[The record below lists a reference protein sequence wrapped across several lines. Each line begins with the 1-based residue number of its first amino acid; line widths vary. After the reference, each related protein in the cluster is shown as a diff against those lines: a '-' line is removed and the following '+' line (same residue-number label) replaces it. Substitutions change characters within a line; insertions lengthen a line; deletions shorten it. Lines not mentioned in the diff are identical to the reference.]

1 MKKTIITVLK
11 FLKEYVEIEA
21 IEQTKDNQI
30 LPIFNN
36 AINSSTSDYEKK
48 LFIKESKVNIEK
60 LVGGKIT
67 EMMILISSYFEA
79 NLNTNIYSFELN
91 KRKEFTKQNLSYYDE
106 IIATNIDLKEK
117 KIIKST
123 LNKVVE
129 LENNKLRIIKT
140 ISTINADFY
149 NKLTEYTSQNKLN
162 ISNILLFDEMKS
174 NNYKNDGINLFIDL
188 NNDELKINLI
198 KNKKLLKTENHSFG
212 TNELHKKLSLK
223 YSLSPRNAYYITE
236 NAFNDIYANTYTMS
250 LNADAL
256 NDEINNFYK
265 CISNKITNFIMKNNL
280 NLLNLNIN
288 FYGKSI
294 SSAMLKNYS
303 TDLFKTNLINLLNK
317 SNEFISDE
325 MLGLMNCLVNSKET
339 NDNNLSTTEIFTINT
354 NIIRNNK
361 INKRRL
367 MFV

>member
-1 MKKTIITVLK
+1 
-11 FLKEYVEIEA
+11 
-21 IEQTKDNQI
+21 
-30 LPIFNN
+30 
-36 AINSSTSDYEKK
+36 
-48 LFIKESKVNIEK
+48 
-60 LVGGKIT
+60 
-67 EMMILISSYFEA
+67 
-79 NLNTNIYSFELN
+79 
-91 KRKEFTKQNLSYYDE
+91 
-106 IIATNIDLKEK
+106 
-117 KIIKST
+117 
-123 LNKVVE
+123 
-129 LENNKLRIIKT
+129 
-140 ISTINADFY
+140 
-149 NKLTEYTSQNKLN
+149 
-162 ISNILLFDEMKS
+162 
-174 NNYKNDGINLFIDL
+174 
-188 NNDELKINLI
+188 
-198 KNKKLLKTENHSFG
+198 
-212 TNELHKKLSLK
+212 
-223 YSLSPRNAYYITE
+223 
-236 NAFNDIYANTYTMS
+236 MS

-303 TDLFKTNLINLLNK
+303 TDLFKTNSINLLSK
-317 SNEFISDE
+317 SDEFISDE